1 MMSSWDEVRKKYPD
15 WKFPLWQFS
24 SGGTCAICGIKGE
37 ETPQEFLVIVE
48 GDEER
53 YCKMHYFAKY
63 VDGMEDIT
71 DDELWQDGKEYHIDD
86 LPPEVIPPDP
96 KGSKITD
103 W

>member
-24 SGGTCAICGIKGE
+24 SGGTCVICGFKGE

-48 GDEER
+48 GDENK
-53 YCKMHYFAKY
+53 YCKGCYFSKY
-63 VDGMEDIT
+63 VDSATE
-71 DDELWQDGKEYHIDD
+71 DELWEDGKEYDVGD
-86 LPPEVIPPDP
+86 LPPEVIPADP